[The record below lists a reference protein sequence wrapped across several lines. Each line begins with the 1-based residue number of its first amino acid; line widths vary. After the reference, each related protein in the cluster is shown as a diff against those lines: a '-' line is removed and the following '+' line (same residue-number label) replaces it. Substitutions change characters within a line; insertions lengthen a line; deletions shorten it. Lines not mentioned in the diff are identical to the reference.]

1 MIGEEAVP
9 RLAPGVRLQQDHV
22 RGGWVLQAPEQVLV
36 ADEIATEVVRLV
48 DGTRSLGAV
57 VDDLAA
63 RFTAPRTEI
72 AADVQE
78 LLCQLAEQGLVVV
91 R

>member
-1 MIGEEAVP
+1 VIDETAVP

-22 RGGWVLQAPEQVLV
+22 RGGWVLQAPEQVLL

-48 DGTRSLGAV
+48 DGARSVGAM

-63 RFTAPRTEI
+63 RFAAPRAEI
-72 AADVQE
+72 AADVQD
-78 LLCQLAEQGLVVV
+78 LLGQLAEQGLVLV